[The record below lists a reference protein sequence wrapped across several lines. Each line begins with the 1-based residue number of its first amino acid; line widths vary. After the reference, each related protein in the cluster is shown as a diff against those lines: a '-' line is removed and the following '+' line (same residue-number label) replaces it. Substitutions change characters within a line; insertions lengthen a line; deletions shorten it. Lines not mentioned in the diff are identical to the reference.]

1 MFKQRHFTIL
11 CTQKKKQDGKMA
23 HGSYSAWLGVC
34 KVFVCFSCFCFSN
47 KISFT
52 RDELLNIRQN
62 TPQNLLPDFNY
73 SVVLLDI
80 VVGGAVALVKCYRTC
95 RRGKRAGTLVK
106 LHWHNT
112 GQHVTSVEFPA
123 DQIWSRCRINGEI
136 ARQRDMLLHQWEVVY
151 ICNCVKED
159 VLFRSRNAL
168 H

>member
-1 MFKQRHFTIL
+1 
-11 CTQKKKQDGKMA
+11 MA
-23 HGSYSAWLGVC
+23 RWLMAATVLGL
-34 KVFVCFSCFCFSN
+34 VFVKFLFAFPVFVSQ
-47 KISFT
+47 T
-52 RDELLNIRQN
+52 RSVLPGMNCWTFRQN
-62 TPQNLLPDFNY
+62 TPQNLLPDLNY

-80 VVGGAVALVKCYRTC
+80 VVGGAVALVKRYRTC

-106 LHWHNT
+106 LHSHNT
-112 GQHVTSVEFPA
+112 VQRVTSVEFPA